1 MSTRTTAPLQRPL
14 SKPMRL
20 RIVPRFA
27 STCFADDD
35 DAADD
40 ESKRLAFYKRIEQKN
55 AVTRL
60 NAMLQAKRVTVE
72 DVVRVMETKWG
83 KLRKMTLDNNVLY
96 VDKDPATSSDCA
108 ELAET
113 LNNSGQGWF
122 VLDQISNIPAADT
135 EAFVYPLFGMGQD
148 ARAVEWD
155 V

>member
-1 MSTRTTAPLQRPL
+1 MLLFTRTTVAPLQRP
-14 SKPMRL
+14 MRL
-20 RIVPRFA
+20 RQRIIPVRFA
-27 STCFADDD
+27 STCFADEE
-35 DAADD
+35 DD

-60 NAMLQAKRVTVE
+60 NALLNVKRVTVE

-83 KLRKMTLDNNVLY
+83 KLRKMTLTNNVLY

-148 ARAVEWD
+148 ARAAEWD